1 MFDLEY
7 YRTYKNGSYGRM
19 REPIK
24 NSLRVVITI
33 VFTIPTIAILTPSYS
48 ITYSPYST
56 YAYSIAHSVLYL
68 YTIYIDLYI

>member
-1 MFDLEY
+1 MFDFEY

-33 VFTIPTIAILTPSYS
+33 VILTTPTIVFTILTIVLLTLP
-48 ITYSPYST
+48 I
-56 YAYSIAHSVLYL
+56 VLML
-68 YTIYIDLYI
+68 LL

>member
-33 VFTIPTIAILTPSYS
+33 VILTPP
-48 ITYSPYST
+48 IVILTPP
-56 YAYSIAHSVLYL
+56 IVLL
-68 YTIYIDLYI
+68 TLPIVLMLAL